1 MKAVILAHGST
12 QRLQPVCGTGPKAA
26 VPVLDRTILEHLLGL
41 LERHG
46 VKRTCIV
53 YSGDERQL
61 RQRCEDGRP
70 GMEQIWV
77 QVEQRSGTA
86 GGVAACRPWLDQEET
101 IVLTGDMVTDMD
113 LTGAAAFH
121 REKKAQITILV
132 QPHHEPPEHSLVLTD
147 GAGRVTAYTEQPG
160 WGQTVSNMVSTGV
173 YILSAPAVEEL
184 RPGQEFGR
192 DVFPAMIA
200 QNAALYAVRPDGTWC
215 YAGDCEAYLSCVAD
229 VLSGKVKLD
238 AGLDQIQP
246 GVWAAQPVPEGVT
259 LIPPCWIGA
268 GVQLGTGCLIG
279 PHVALGEGSRVGE
292 RSLIQRSVLHGAQ
305 VGERATL
312 YGAVLCRDAR
322 VGDRAVINDGA
333 VLGENTLVGEGAIIM
348 ERVRLWSGCS
358 VASGSRVRHSPAQGS
373 RPEPLRFG
381 DGGVIRGLLGEELTA
396 DNLLALGGVLA
407 REGKVGLGCYGGPGA
422 QMLLRSVVSGV
433 TAAGGQA
440 LCHDMECA
448 AQAAWLAESC
458 QLPVSLFIE
467 QEGERVFLH
476 LFDSGG
482 LSPVP
487 SWQRRV
493 EHALAHGLAPACTA
507 AGVGRC
513 EKISCGPREY
523 FRDGAR
529 RCALRRLGRRNLT
542 VAVPGNTAPDRA
554 LRGMLEELGCTVTD
568 RWRQGVPEFRA
579 SHGGFLLT
587 ARDERGAMLT
597 GQQLLAMAALVE
609 LEHGGGRLAV
619 PDDASAAVEL
629 VAAGFGKTVR
639 RLGRD
644 GEQARQLY
652 RALPWLRDA
661 AFAAARLCARLAA
674 TGERLEQLAAKTPRF
689 SGWRREVTLAG
700 DRAAVMARLAAGL
713 GPECRVGEG
722 LRLRDRG
729 GWVYLVPLA
738 RRAAVRV
745 MAESDDMELAAEL
758 CDFYAGRVAEADRE
772 QGTK

>member
-1 MKAVILAHGST
+1 MKAVILTHGT
-12 QRLQPVCGTGPKAA
+12 AERLRPICGTQSKAA
-26 VPVLDRTILEHLLGL
+26 APVLDRTILEHLLAL
-41 LERHG
+41 LEAHG

-53 YSGDERQL
+53 CRQGGHPLRRRCGDEPS
-61 RQRCEDGRP
+61 D
-70 GMEQIWV
+70 MELIWV
-77 QVEQRSGTA
+77 EAEEGAGGA
-86 GGVAACRPWLDQEET
+86 GGVAACRQWLDGEEV
-101 IVLTGDMVTDMD
+101 IVLPGDMVTDMD
-113 LTGAAAFH
+113 LTGAVAFH
-121 REKKAQITILV
+121 REKKALATILIH
-132 QPHHEPPEHSLVLTD
+132 PHRDPPEHSLVLTD
-147 GAGRVTAYTEQPG
+147 GAGRVTAFVNRPG
-160 WGQTVSNMVSTGV
+160 WGQTVSDMVSTGV
-173 YILSAPAVEEL
+173 CILSAAVVEQLKAE
-184 RPGQEFGR
+184 QDFER
-192 DVFPAMIA
+192 DVFPTMVREK
-200 QNAALYAVRPDGTWC
+200 AALYAVRPDGTWLP
-215 YAGDCEAYLSCVAD
+215 AGGCDEYLECVAQ

-238 AGLDQIQP
+238 MGLELVQP

-268 GVQLGTGCLIG
+268 GVELGTGCLIG
-279 PHVALGEGSRVGE
+279 PHVVLGEGSKVGE
-292 RSLIQRSVLHGAQ
+292 RSLVQRSVLNGAQ
-305 VGERATL
+305 VADRATL
-312 YGAVLCRDAR
+312 YGAVLCRGAA
-322 VGDRAVINDGA
+322 VGSQVVVNDGA
-333 VLGENTLVGEGAIIM
+333 VLGENTLVGNGAIIM
-348 ERVRLWSGCS
+348 ERVRLWSGCR
-358 VASGSRVRHSPAQGS
+358 VAPDSRVRHSPAYGGH
-373 RPEPLRFG
+373 PEPLRFG

-396 DNLLALGGVLA
+396 DSMLALGGVLA
-407 REGKVGLGCYGGPGA
+407 REGKVGLGAYGGPGA
-422 QMLLRSVVSGV
+422 QMLLRSAVSGV

-482 LSPVP
+482 LPPVP

-529 RCALRRLGRRNLT
+529 RCALRRLGRRSLT
-542 VAVPGNTAPDRA
+542 VAVPGNTAPDWA

-568 RWRQGVPEFRA
+568 RWKQGIPEFRA
-579 SHGGFLLT
+579 WHGGFLLT
-587 ARDERGAMLT
+587 ARDERGATLT
-597 GQQLLAMAALVE
+597 AQQLLAMAALVE

-629 VAAGFGKTVR
+629 VAAGFGKSVQ

-652 RALPWLRDA
+652 RTLPWLRDA
-661 AFAAARLCARLAA
+661 AFAAARLCARMAA

-689 SGWRREVTLAG
+689 SGWRREVTLTSERG
-700 DRAAVMARLAAGL
+700 SVMAHLAAGL
-713 GPECRVGEG
+713 GPDCRIGEG

-738 RRAAVRV
+738 RRRAVRV
-745 MAESDDMELAAEL
+745 VAESDDLELAAEL
-758 CDFYAGRVAEADRE
+758 CDFYANRVAQADRE